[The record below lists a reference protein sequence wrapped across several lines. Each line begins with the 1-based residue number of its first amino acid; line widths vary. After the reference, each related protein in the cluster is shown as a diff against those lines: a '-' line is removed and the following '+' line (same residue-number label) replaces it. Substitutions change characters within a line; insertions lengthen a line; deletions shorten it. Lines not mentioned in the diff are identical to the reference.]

1 MRVSWR
7 CNNCGEHPCWQAS
20 DFCRAQ
26 EDSPGQWV
34 YLPFGIKW
42 DFEGVWNLPT
52 ILKICHLGILI
63 ILRHLRNSRCRKG
76 AGMPWTQ
83 KKTSLSPK
91 TESPCWNGST
101 KKISCNNLYLPLV
114 PPHIFPDHCSTLTP
128 SGPNL
133 FVLSHPYNLSLTGK
147 LWSLTATSGP
157 HFPSEESHVHVKR
170 LSKFV
175 YFSPVSLSYVS
186 FIFRPVTEPRRVE
199 GIFVSP
205 TVFPIVLKNFY
216 YINISIPKTSEVC
229 MQTVGSGN
237 PDDSEKQQKY
247 KICEYKVVG
256 CWLTDNLIMVWS
268 SVLFLSTYNQVNNKF
283 GLRIWTSHNA
293 CLGRFYA
300 YDQTDFSCSKSNW
313 TSSSTIFI
321 KNYKWL
327 RTGLNQN

>member
-1 MRVSWR
+1 MTGHFQGDIKLQTSQGKMREKLYGKWTRPLLCSLLGAAGRGTGMEYSVCWGLKMKIQPWRGPQRQSGPNPLSDSMRVSWR
-7 CNNCGEHPCWQAS
+7 CNNCGKHPCWQAS

-133 FVLSHPYNLSLTGK
+133 FVLSVLSQLSFRLK
-147 LWSLTATSGP
+147 VIKRKWWSI
-157 HFPSEESHVHVKR
+157 
-170 LSKFV
+170 
-175 YFSPVSLSYVS
+175 VSSM
-186 FIFRPVTEPRRVE
+186 
-199 GIFVSP
+199 
-205 TVFPIVLKNFY
+205 
-216 YINISIPKTSEVC
+216 SILIWL
-229 MQTVGSGN
+229 
-237 PDDSEKQQKY
+237 Y
-247 KICEYKVVG
+247 
-256 CWLTDNLIMVWS
+256 LTDINLIFMVVYWICIYS
-268 SVLFLSTYNQVNNKF
+268 
-283 GLRIWTSHNA
+283 
-293 CLGRFYA
+293 
-300 YDQTDFSCSKSNW
+300 
-313 TSSSTIFI
+313 
-321 KNYKWL
+321 
-327 RTGLNQN
+327 